1 MRLGSILRVIAL
13 TLHTGQRPLM
23 FFFGRAV
30 VFCAARIGLRRPLRG
45 RRQMPGTAIMRLG
58 VSVVAVAAALASGV
72 PGVRAQPSPGW
83 RIVATVG
90 TITRAE
96 VPDGFTATSATDAF
110 SSWSCTDCSSATLDE
125 NFVERWNGGNWRPI
139 ALPRAL
145 NSTVPPSVISL
156 SASSASNLWAVSSLG
171 LVGIWND
178 RSWSVRRLP
187 PWVLRHSRSGD
198 PLAQAVVFSPRL
210 AWIFCPSAVNEPTLA
225 ARYYHGA
232 WHKVFLPA
240 APQWVSAVAPN
251 DIWAVGYTAKPPWQV
266 VMHWNGL
273 AWRTLALPP
282 VKAAR
287 DNTAYV
293 GTATGPDSLWLTR
306 QIVGSNH
313 TVSVA
318 LLHWTGRWH
327 VITVPFPKSGLGS
340 IAQDGTGGLWLQ
352 ATTGSYPKTVF
363 YLYHYGH
370 GRWTRRLAPAKPG
383 LTTVVGALTWIP
395 GTRSLWATGM
405 LGAAGGSFGA
415 ILKYGP

>member
-1 MRLGSILRVIAL
+1 
-13 TLHTGQRPLM
+13 
-23 FFFGRAV
+23 
-30 VFCAARIGLRRPLRG
+30 
-45 RRQMPGTAIMRLG
+45 MPRTAIMRLG
-58 VSVVAVAAALASGV
+58 ISVVAVAAALASGV
-72 PGVRAQPSPGW
+72 PGVRAQASPGW

-90 TITRAE
+90 TLTRTE
-96 VPDGFTATSATDAF
+96 VPSGFTATSATDAF
-110 SSWSCTDCSSATLDE
+110 SSWNCTDCSAATLNE
-125 NFVERWNGGNWRPI
+125 NFIEHWNGRNWRRI

-145 NSTVPPSVISL
+145 NSTVPPSVISI
-156 SASSASNLWAVSSLG
+156 SASSASNLWVVSSLG
-171 LVGIWND
+171 LVGIWNG

-210 AWIFCPSAVNEPTLA
+210 AWIFCPSAVSEPTLA
-225 ARYYHGA
+225 AHYYHGA

-240 APQWVSAVAPN
+240 APQGVSVVASN
-251 DIWAVGYTAKPPWQV
+251 DIWSVGFTAKPPWQV
-266 VMHWNGL
+266 IMHWNGS

-293 GTATGPDSLWLTR
+293 LTATSPDSLWLTR
-306 QIVGSNH
+306 QIAGSNH

-327 VITVPFPKSGLGS
+327 VIKLPFPKSGLGS
-340 IAQDGTGGLWLQ
+340 IAQDGTGGLWMQ

-363 YLYHYGH
+363 YLYHYSH
-370 GRWTRRLAPAKPG
+370 GRWTRQVAPAKPG
-383 LTTVVGALTWIP
+383 LTNFVGELTWIP
-395 GTRSLWATGM
+395 GTRSLWATG
-405 LGAAGGSFGA
+405 LLFAAAGEFGD